1 MQTNIGSTIKRIR
14 SDKDFT
20 QKYVVDGVMTQSAY
34 SKFELNKTEIT
45 YSSLTSILENIEVTF
60 EEVLYIQ
67 NGFKHTEKDAIF
79 KKFISTSYNNEENIK
94 ELLNMAVSYLH
105 KKNDQL
111 ITDIKSLCEAF
122 LILLYTA
129 DTRMLQTTV
138 SSVWRRLSD
147 RNQFYFSDLYLLNSI
162 FYFFPLETMLEI
174 KKLAFKSIERYGDFQ
189 NIQRLK
195 INFCVNISL
204 MLIKEKCYVEALEEI
219 ETAIILSKKQ
229 KAYLQLAVCYV
240 RKGICLN
247 CLNQNGFPWVQKGME
262 LLTVLEEYALLQMA
276 TVEINLYSEV

>member
-1 MQTNIGSTIKRIR
+1 MQTNIGSTIKKIR
-14 SDKDFT
+14 SDKDFS

-34 SKFELNKTEIT
+34 SKFELNKTDIT
-45 YSSLTSILENIEVTF
+45 YSSLANILENLEVTF

-94 ELLNMAVSYLH
+94 ELFNMAVSYLH
-105 KKNDQL
+105 KKDDQL

-129 DTRMLQTTV
+129 DTRILQTTV

-219 ETAIILSKKQ
+219 ETAILLSKKQ

-247 CLNQNGFPWVQKGME
+247 CLDNNGFSWVQKGIE
-262 LLTVLEEYALLQMA
+262 LLTVLEEHELLQMA

>member
-94 ELLNMAVSYLH
+94 ELLNNAVSYLH
-105 KKNDQL
+105 KKDDQL

-204 MLIKEKCYVEALEEI
+204 MLIKEKCYVEALKEI
-219 ETAIILSKKQ
+219 EAAIIFSKKQ

-247 CLNQNGFPWVQKGME
+247 SLDNNGYPWVQKGLE
-262 LLTVLEEYALLQMA
+262 LLTVLEEHALLQMA
-276 TVEINLYSEV
+276 TVEINLYSEG

>member
-1 MQTNIGSTIKRIR
+1 MQTNIGSTIKKIR
-14 SDKDFT
+14 SDKDFS

-34 SKFELNKTEIT
+34 SKFELNKTDIT
-45 YSSLTSILENIEVTF
+45 YSSLANILENLEVTF

-94 ELLNMAVSYLH
+94 ELFNMAVSYLH
-105 KKNDQL
+105 KKDDQL

-129 DTRMLQTTV
+129 DTRILQTTV

-219 ETAIILSKKQ
+219 ETAILLSKKQ

-247 CLNQNGFPWVQKGME
+247 CLDNNGFPWVQKGIE
-262 LLTVLEEYALLQMA
+262 LLTVLEEHALLQMA

>member
-1 MQTNIGSTIKRIR
+1 
-14 SDKDFT
+14 
-20 QKYVVDGVMTQSAY
+20 
-34 SKFELNKTEIT
+34 
-45 YSSLTSILENIEVTF
+45 
-60 EEVLYIQ
+60 
-67 NGFKHTEKDAIF
+67 
-79 KKFISTSYNNEENIK
+79 
-94 ELLNMAVSYLH
+94 MAVSYLH
-105 KKNDQL
+105 KKDDQL

-162 FYFFPLETMLEI
+162 FYFFSLETMLEI

-204 MLIKEKCYVEALEEI
+204 ILIKEKCYVEALEEI
-219 ETAIILSKKQ
+219 ETAILLSKKQ

-247 CLNQNGFPWVQKGME
+247 CLDNSGFPWVQKGME
-262 LLTVLEEYALLQMA
+262 LLTVLEEHALLQMA

>member
-1 MQTNIGSTIKRIR
+1 MQTNIGSTIKKIR
-14 SDKDFT
+14 SDKDFS

-34 SKFELNKTEIT
+34 SKFELNKTDIT
-45 YSSLTSILENIEVTF
+45 YSSLANILENLEVTF

-94 ELLNMAVSYLH
+94 ELFNMAVSYLH
-105 KKNDQL
+105 KKDDQL

-129 DTRMLQTTV
+129 DTRILQTTV

-147 RNQFYFSDLYLLNSI
+147 RNQFYFSDLHLLNSI

-219 ETAIILSKKQ
+219 ETAILLSKKQ

-247 CLNQNGFPWVQKGME
+247 CLDNNGFPWVQKGIE
-262 LLTVLEEYALLQMA
+262 LLTVLEEHELLQMA

>member
-1 MQTNIGSTIKRIR
+1 MQTNIGSTIKKIR
-14 SDKDFT
+14 SDKDFS

-34 SKFELNKTEIT
+34 SKFELNKTDIT
-45 YSSLTSILENIEVTF
+45 YSSLANILENLEVTF

-94 ELLNMAVSYLH
+94 ELFNMAVSYLH
-105 KKNDQL
+105 KKDDQL

-129 DTRMLQTTV
+129 DTRILQTTV

-219 ETAIILSKKQ
+219 ETAILLSKKQ

-247 CLNQNGFPWVQKGME
+247 CLDNNGFPWVQKGIE
-262 LLTVLEEYALLQMA
+262 LLTVLEEHELLQMA

>member
-1 MQTNIGSTIKRIR
+1 MQTNIGSTIKKIR
-14 SDKDFT
+14 SDKDFS

-34 SKFELNKTEIT
+34 SKFELNKTDIT
-45 YSSLTSILENIEVTF
+45 YSSLANILENLEVTF

-94 ELLNMAVSYLH
+94 ELFNMAVSYLH
-105 KKNDQL
+105 KKDDQL

-129 DTRMLQTTV
+129 DTRILQTTV

-147 RNQFYFSDLYLLNSI
+147 GNQFYFSDLYLLNSI

-219 ETAIILSKKQ
+219 ETAILLSKKQ

-247 CLNQNGFPWVQKGME
+247 CLDNNGFPWVQKGIE
-262 LLTVLEEYALLQMA
+262 LLTVLEEHELLQMA

>member
-1 MQTNIGSTIKRIR
+1 MRANIGSTIKKIR
-14 SDKDFT
+14 SDKNFS
-20 QKYVVDGVMTQSAY
+20 QKYIVDGVMTQSAY
-34 SKFELNKTEIT
+34 SKFELTKTDIT
-45 YSSLTSILENIEVTF
+45 YSSLASILENLEVTF

-67 NGFKHTEKDAIF
+67 NGFRHTEKDAIF
-79 KKFISTSYNNEENIK
+79 KKFISISYNNEVNIK
-94 ELLNMAVSYLH
+94 ELLNMAVSYLN
-105 KKNDQL
+105 KKDDQL

-129 DTRMLQTTV
+129 DTRMLQTSV

-219 ETAIILSKKQ
+219 ETAILLSKKQ

-247 CLNQNGFPWVQKGME
+247 CLDNNGFSWVQKGIE
-262 LLTVLEEYALLQMA
+262 LLTVLEEHALLQMA
-276 TVEINLYSEV
+276 TVEINLYSEG